1 MDIFG
6 PDREAPGAQAGGAM
20 VARPKMERKSDRVRV
35 EFSLSGDLAESVY
48 RYAKTHELTLSQTGA
63 RLLAHALASEPL

>member
-1 MDIFG
+1 
-6 PDREAPGAQAGGAM
+6 M